1 MTNFE
6 KVLMKRDGLTRKE
19 ANEELKECQQR
30 IFSGE
35 NPEDI
40 LYDDY
45 GLEPDY
51 VFDLILGFWYE
62 KESLRL
68 QGVD

>member
-51 VFDLILGFWYE
+51 VFDLILGF
-62 KESLRL
+62 
-68 QGVD
+68 